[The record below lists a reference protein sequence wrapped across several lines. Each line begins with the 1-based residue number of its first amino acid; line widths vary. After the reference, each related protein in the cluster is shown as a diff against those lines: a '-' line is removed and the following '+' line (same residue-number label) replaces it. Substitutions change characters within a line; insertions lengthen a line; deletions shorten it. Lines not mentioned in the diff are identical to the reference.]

1 MNLQDAIRQLTRNAE
16 AIRALAGAFSDEH
29 ARWKPDADSWC
40 MQEVL
45 EHLYNEERGDF
56 RRHLKT
62 ILGEPQPPC
71 KYKRVDDPRQ
81 ALEGLMAE
89 RAASTAWL
97 ATLQAPDRA
106 APDWDTTIQLRFGPS
121 EETATF
127 SAGDMLV
134 SWVEHDVLHLRQLVE
149 LLHAWNERQA
159 APYSVDY
166 AGGW

>member
-1 MNLQDAIRQLTRNAE
+1 
-16 AIRALAGAFSDEH
+16 
-29 ARWKPDADSWC
+29 
-40 MQEVL
+40 
-45 EHLYNEERGDF
+45 
-56 RRHLKT
+56 
-62 ILGEPQPPC
+62 
-71 KYKRVDDPRQ
+71 
-81 ALEGLMAE
+81 MAE
-89 RAASTAWL
+89 RGASTAWL